1 MKFSTL
7 IALVGAANASLSLKD
22 MLIPDAS
29 LPPIPNLP
37 IDPLDVK
44 YFIDGMIEVFV
55 QKDDFNEIDKC
66 FKDTTN
72 IEPQLAEAIQLIM
85 KKDIP
90 DILAAVK
97 IIGQIIQEIPD
108 QLQDCAGMQ
117 DDIHRIEKWADI
129 FKHPFTLIP
138 KLIKNTSA
146 NIDAIY
152 QDIGDIISNV
162 EKHDD
167 SHLWMKTIGEDI
179 AKILVLQ
186 LGPVP
191 AAAAPASLPPIPKLP
206 FSPMDVKMFV
216 DGMLQVLIHKN
227 DFHQIDHCFK
237 DTTVIEKQLAAA
249 VQDFEKK
256 DV

>member
-22 MLIPDAS
+22 MLIPDA

-108 QLQDCAGMQ
+108 QL
-117 DDIHRIEKWADI
+117 
-129 FKHPFTLIP
+129 
-138 KLIKNTSA
+138 
-146 NIDAIY
+146 
-152 QDIGDIISNV
+152 
-162 EKHDD
+162 
-167 SHLWMKTIGEDI
+167 
-179 AKILVLQ
+179 
-186 LGPVP
+186 
-191 AAAAPASLPPIPKLP
+191 
-206 FSPMDVKMFV
+206 
-216 DGMLQVLIHKN
+216 
-227 DFHQIDHCFK
+227 
-237 DTTVIEKQLAAA
+237 
-249 VQDFEKK
+249 
-256 DV
+256 